1 MTGLASVTIDSSLM
15 YPTTSRRFL
24 MALWEME
31 GLRINLVPKAVQ
43 EMYGYV
49 QESEREYWHERLDK
63 ESERTG
69 RAWAP
74 EIAEAIARAAEQG
87 AADWVN
93 DELGYGQ
100 KAGREDSMLRATALD
115 AGQSVRAAG
124 IARSIPRECF
134 KGATKNDYRGDRE
147 IIGQGVAAG
156 YKILA
161 SDNRG
166 SIRRNAMNGWL
177 METGHANAEF
187 ILNADDAIDRAG
199 QWREQPQ
206 HMLEAVLRATLPGQ
220 RRTAQREDEILGQF
234 TAHADAGVEE
244 RRAKLLERLVRPEP
258 EENLRR
264 GTHVHRQQRD
274 TRERHRGAAKDA
286 HAQGGANRGIRA
298 VNESTDLFSGPPS
311 AGTLHSTCRPRT
323 AIRLWSP
330 HARMGRWQ
338 PSSRGRAPEHVPVH
352 EDEP

>member
-1 MTGLASVTIDSSLM
+1 MAGLASVTIDSSLM

-100 KAGREDSMLRATALD
+100 KAGREDSMLRTTALD

-234 TAHADAGVEE
+234 IQRMQMQGLRNVAQSCLSAWYGPNQKKIYAAARTYIDSSETLARDTEE
-244 RRAKLLERLVRPEP
+244 RRR
-258 EENLRR
+258 
-264 GTHVHRQQRD
+264 
-274 TRERHRGAAKDA
+274 TRTLKAA
-286 HAQGGANRGIRA
+286 Q
-298 VNESTDLFSGPPS
+298 T
-311 AGTLHSTCRPRT
+311 AGY
-323 AIRLWSP
+323 
-330 HARMGRWQ
+330 GR
-338 PSSRGRAPEHVPVH
+338 
-352 EDEP
+352 

>member
-234 TAHADAGVEE
+234 IQRMQMQGLRNVAQSCLSAWYGPNQKKIYAAARTYIDSSETLARDTEE
-244 RRAKLLERLVRPEP
+244 RRR
-258 EENLRR
+258 
-264 GTHVHRQQRD
+264 
-274 TRERHRGAAKDA
+274 TRTLKAA
-286 HAQGGANRGIRA
+286 QN
-298 VNESTDLFSGPPS
+298 
-311 AGTLHSTCRPRT
+311 AGY
-323 AIRLWSP
+323 
-330 HARMGRWQ
+330 GR
-338 PSSRGRAPEHVPVH
+338 
-352 EDEP
+352 

>member
-49 QESEREYWHERLDK
+49 QESEREYWYERLDK

-74 EIAEAIARAAEQG
+74 EIAEAIARAAEQS

-199 QWREQPQ
+199 QWREQPE

-234 TAHADAGVEE
+234 IQRMQMQGLRNVAQSCLSAWYGPKQKKIYAAARTYIDSSETLARDTEE
-244 RRAKLLERLVRPEP
+244 RRR
-258 EENLRR
+258 
-264 GTHVHRQQRD
+264 TH
-274 TRERHRGAAKDA
+274 TLKAAK
-286 HAQGGANRGIRA
+286 N
-298 VNESTDLFSGPPS
+298 
-311 AGTLHSTCRPRT
+311 AGY
-323 AIRLWSP
+323 
-330 HARMGRWQ
+330 GR
-338 PSSRGRAPEHVPVH
+338 
-352 EDEP
+352 

>member
-234 TAHADAGVEE
+234 IQRMQMQGLRNVAQSCLSAWYGPNQKKIYAAARTYIDSSERLARDTEE
-244 RRAKLLERLVRPEP
+244 RRR
-258 EENLRR
+258 
-264 GTHVHRQQRD
+264 
-274 TRERHRGAAKDA
+274 TRTLKAA
-286 HAQGGANRGIRA
+286 QN
-298 VNESTDLFSGPPS
+298 
-311 AGTLHSTCRPRT
+311 AGY
-323 AIRLWSP
+323 
-330 HARMGRWQ
+330 GR
-338 PSSRGRAPEHVPVH
+338 
-352 EDEP
+352 

>member
-74 EIAEAIARAAEQG
+74 EIAEAIARAAEQS

-93 DELGYGQ
+93 DELGYRQ
-100 KAGREDSMLRATALD
+100 KAGREDSMLQATALD

-199 QWREQPQ
+199 QWREQPE

-234 TAHADAGVEE
+234 VQRMLMQGLRNVAQSCLSAWYGPKQKEIYAAARTYIDSSETLARDTEE
-244 RRAKLLERLVRPEP
+244 RRRTRTLKAA
-258 EENLRR
+258 NDAGYRR
-264 GTHVHRQQRD
+264 
-274 TRERHRGAAKDA
+274 
-286 HAQGGANRGIRA
+286 
-298 VNESTDLFSGPPS
+298 
-311 AGTLHSTCRPRT
+311 
-323 AIRLWSP
+323 
-330 HARMGRWQ
+330 
-338 PSSRGRAPEHVPVH
+338 
-352 EDEP
+352 

>member
-115 AGQSVRAAG
+115 AGQNVRAAG

-234 TAHADAGVEE
+234 IQRMQMQGLRNVAQSCLSAWYGPNQKKIYAAARTYIDSSETLARDTEE
-244 RRAKLLERLVRPEP
+244 RGR
-258 EENLRR
+258 
-264 GTHVHRQQRD
+264 
-274 TRERHRGAAKDA
+274 TRTLKAA
-286 HAQGGANRGIRA
+286 QN
-298 VNESTDLFSGPPS
+298 
-311 AGTLHSTCRPRT
+311 AGY
-323 AIRLWSP
+323 
-330 HARMGRWQ
+330 GR
-338 PSSRGRAPEHVPVH
+338 
-352 EDEP
+352 

>member
-199 QWREQPQ
+199 QWSEQPQ

-234 TAHADAGVEE
+234 IQRMQMQG
-244 RRAKLLERLVRPEP
+244 
-258 EENLRR
+258 LRN
-264 GTHVHRQQRD
+264 V
-274 TRERHRGAAKDA
+274 
-286 HAQGGANRGIRA
+286 AQ
-298 VNESTDLFSGPPS
+298 SCLS
-311 AGTLHSTCRPRT
+311 AWFRCGLR
-323 AIRLWSP
+323 
-330 HARMGRWQ
+330 
-338 PSSRGRAPEHVPVH
+338 
-352 EDEP
+352 

>member
-69 RAWAP
+69 CAWAP

-234 TAHADAGVEE
+234 IQRMQMQGLRNVAQSCLSAWYGPNQKKIYAAARTYIDSSETLARDTEE
-244 RRAKLLERLVRPEP
+244 RRR
-258 EENLRR
+258 
-264 GTHVHRQQRD
+264 
-274 TRERHRGAAKDA
+274 TRTLKAA
-286 HAQGGANRGIRA
+286 Q
-298 VNESTDLFSGPPS
+298 T
-311 AGTLHSTCRPRT
+311 AGY
-323 AIRLWSP
+323 
-330 HARMGRWQ
+330 GR
-338 PSSRGRAPEHVPVH
+338 
-352 EDEP
+352 